1 MGGNRMCIMTMEEPG
16 TKVGSCAS
24 RIRARLRRKGSA
36 GEEELQREVGGDLCR
51 SSVMKRCDQLQI
63 HAWYMM
69 CVIDV
74 ELSGQD
80 VSAVRR
86 VLQGDCAI

>member
-1 MGGNRMCIMTMEEPG
+1 
-16 TKVGSCAS
+16 VA
-24 RIRARLRRKGSA
+24 ALR
-36 GEEELQREVGGDLCR
+36 R

-74 ELSGQD
+74 ELSGRD
-80 VSAVRR
+80 VSVVGR
-86 VLQGDCAI
+86 VVQGGCAI